1 MYRRYCKRLPLRY
14 SYRSSSRPCSRR
26 QSQFDCFVSHRWG
39 RRKLWM
45 LVSWI
50 ARIESGSMG
59 DVLTLQLGP
68 TSLSAL
74 L

>member
-1 MYRRYCKRLPLRY
+1 
-14 SYRSSSRPCSRR
+14 
-26 QSQFDCFVSHRWG
+26 
-39 RRKLWM
+39 M